1 MPKLLEPME
10 LQRSVALGFDR
21 IDNLRRARYQF
32 MEAYV
37 GSFYDSDDNMPA
49 QPVNLIF
56 KAISILTPHLVSKNP
71 EWDVE
76 SAYAMYSST
85 AELLK
90 LAMDDLCKKIGFKA
104 TLRDV
109 VIDTILA
116 MGCVRDGLAVSGQ
129 TIMDDSGVSTNLGMP
144 YADRIDLD
152 DLTIDPMCR
161 SLMEA
166 VFVGNRVRV
175 TREFAEEGGIFD
187 PDLVMNL
194 PSVGDE
200 TAGRNNS
207 RQAEM
212 LSRKRSMQGGDPND
226 LMDYIDL
233 VEVFLPEDRV
243 IVTVPFGE
251 HYVDDFLRVVDYEG
265 PERQGD
271 APSLGPYH
279 FLGFHWV
286 PNNPFPVPPCGV
298 WYDLHEMAND
308 NAGKADRQARRQ
320 KEVLVYGRAAA
331 DDAQEIVDADDGE
344 SVAVDHPDLVRSVSF
359 GGTADEV
366 YRHLQWIKN
375 EFGESGPGDFQQ
387 LGGEASTSDT
397 ATQANLLATAANI
410 RVGDMKDLVYDFTA
424 SVGRNLAWYLFTDPL
439 IEQPLK
445 RRMPGGEDIQLVLT
459 PEAIRGDFLDY
470 HFRVGLESMDRDN
483 PLQRSQKLI
492 QFVQT
497 VIPVAIQTWMQ
508 LFQVGMP
515 HTFNF
520 IAFINT
526 NAKLQGINHFEAMW
540 NDPEFQMTVMEMLA
554 KSPIPAGAIALPGQ
568 AGGPSP
574 GISSPGG
581 DGPQQGLN
589 PTADP
594 NASMAQ
600 AGSAPLQLGNG
611 NLTGLPGGGLGGS
624 AIA

>member
-1 MPKLLEPME
+1 MPKLLEPQE
-10 LQRSVALGFDR
+10 LQRSITLGFDR

-32 MEAYV
+32 MQAYV
-37 GSFYDSDDNMPA
+37 GSFYDNSAEGPA

-76 SAYAMYSST
+76 SHFAMYSST

-90 LAMDDLCKKIGFKA
+90 LSMDDLCRKIGFKA

-109 VIDTILA
+109 IIDTILA
-116 MGCVRDGLAVSGQ
+116 MGIVRDGLAVSGQ
-129 TIMDDSGVSTNLGMP
+129 TVMDPSGMSTNLATP

-152 DLTIDPMCR
+152 DFTMDPMAR

-175 TREFAEEGGIFD
+175 TREFLEESGVFD
-187 PDLVMNL
+187 MDQVSSL

-200 TAGRNNS
+200 TTGRN
-207 RQAEM
+207 RREQAES
-212 LSRKRSMQGGDPND
+212 LSQKRSLNGDPNS
-226 LMDYIDL
+226 LMDYVDL
-233 VEVFLPEDRV
+233 VEVLLPEDRL

-251 HYVDDFLRVVDYEG
+251 HYTNDFLRVVEYEG

-271 APSLGPYH
+271 VPSLGPYH

-286 PNNPFPVPPCGV
+286 PNNPFPVPPCGI
-298 WYDLHEMAND
+298 WMDLHDMAND
-308 NAGKADRQARRQ
+308 NAAKADRQARRQ

-359 GGTADEV
+359 GGAADEV
-366 YRHLQWIKN
+366 YRHLQWIKS

-387 LGGEASTSDT
+387 LGGEVSGADT

-424 SVGRNLAWYLFTDPL
+424 SVGRNLAWYIFTDPM

-445 RRMPGGEDIQLVLT
+445 KRIPGGEDITMVLT

-470 HFRVGLESMDRDN
+470 HFKVGLESMDREN
-483 PLQRSQKLI
+483 PVQRSQKLI

-497 VIPVAIQTWMQ
+497 VVPVAIQTWMQ
-508 LFQVGMP
+508 FFQIGMP
-515 HTFNF
+515 QLFNF

-540 NDPEFQMTVMEMLA
+540 NDPEFQMMVMEMLA
-554 KSPIPAGAIALPGQ
+554 KSPIPAGAIALPGGPGGA
-568 AGGPSP
+568 AGGGPA
-574 GISSPGG
+574 SPGG

-589 PTADP
+589 PFADP
-594 NASMAQ
+594 NASFAQ
-600 AGSAPLQLGNG
+600 SGSAPAQLGNG
-611 NLTGLPGGGLGGS
+611 NLSGLPGGGLGGS
-624 AIA
+624 SV